1 MPCRAY
7 AYTAMEN
14 RCIADD
20 AADGCFPLQNT
31 MQKGILTL
39 RRGVIRCVGVRAP
52 AQVHWSANSS
62 ALPLFCFRIH
72 SISYVHAHIKSYF
85 NIFGFFLIDAFE
97 QIYYT

>member
-39 RRGVIRCVGVRAP
+39 RRGVIRCVGGFSTCAG
-52 AQVHWSANSS
+52 
-62 ALPLFCFRIH
+62 ALELQLLCTAVILFSGFIV
-72 SISYVHAHIKSYF
+72 SYTCAYI
-85 NIFGFFLIDAFE
+85 NAII
-97 QIYYT
+97 